1 MNDLLQQLMIKAT
14 ELTRNGQLQEATQA
28 IQRALRGGASE
39 VFGVSDPAT
48 PPPTPRGSMP
58 SGEALVLDGLTR
70 VIDAPPE
77 IVEET
82 LPDSQSGVAVEEKV
96 DPHSVEID
104 SPHEERWIDGSFTH
118 QGRTLAYKLYVPP
131 AATGTAVA
139 PRPMVMMLHG
149 CTQGAADFAAG
160 TQMNALARDLG
171 VVVLYPEQTQH
182 ANAQKCWN
190 WFKPQHQQRGRGEP
204 AVLAALA
211 QSIAAEHHV
220 DAARVY
226 VAGLSAGGAM
236 ADVVGRCYPDVFA
249 AVGVHSGL
257 PSGSAT
263 DVMTA
268 LSAMR
273 SGGATT
279 PTGGA
284 SSSVPPTIVFH
295 GDADATVHVSNGA
308 AIIEAARLATGQA
321 TGRMPSARTAEGHSG
336 KGQRY
341 TRTVYA
347 DEAGRSTAEYWQ
359 LHNAGHAWS
368 GGSSRGSYTNPA
380 GADASAEMLRF
391 FLAHPRRA
399 G

>member
-48 PPPTPRGSMP
+48 PPPAARASMP

-70 VIDAPPE
+70 VIDPPPE
-77 IVEET
+77 AVEEK
-82 LPDSQSGVAVEEKV
+82 LPDSQSGVAVEEAV
-96 DPHSVEID
+96 DPHSVEVD
-104 SPHEERWIDGSFTH
+104 TPHKEQWIDGSFTH
-118 QGRTLAYKLYVPP
+118 QGRTLAYKLYLPP
-131 AATGTAVA
+131 GATGIGIAL
-139 PRPMVMMLHG
+139 RPMVVMLHG

-171 VVVLYPEQTQH
+171 AVMLYPEQTQH

-211 QSIAAEHHV
+211 QSITANNHV
-220 DAARVY
+220 DAARVF

-236 ADVVGRCYPDVFA
+236 ADIVGRCYPDVFA

-273 SGGATT
+273 SGSASAPSGQPSAT
-279 PTGGA
+279 P
-284 SSSVPPTIVFH
+284 PPTIVFH
-295 GDADATVHVSNGA
+295 GDADATVHVSNGT
-308 AIIEAARLATGQA
+308 AIIEAARAASQDASGSVPAARATEGQ
-321 TGRMPSARTAEGHSG
+321 SS

-341 TRTVYA
+341 TRTVYT
-347 DEAGRSTAEYWQ
+347 DGAGRSTAEYWQ
-359 LHNAGHAWS
+359 LHGAGHAWS
-368 GGSSRGSYTNPA
+368 GGSARGSYTNPA

-391 FLAHPRRA
+391 FLAHPLRA
-399 G
+399 

>member
-1 MNDLLQQLMIKAT
+1 MNDLLQQLMNKAT
-14 ELTRNGQLQEATQA
+14 ELTRNGRLQEATQA

-48 PPPTPRGSMP
+48 PPPAARTSMP

-70 VIDAPPE
+70 VIDPPPE
-77 IVEET
+77 IVEEN
-82 LPDSQSGVAVEEKV
+82 LPDSQSGVAVEEVV
-96 DPHSVEID
+96 DPHSVEVA
-104 SPHEERWIDGSFTH
+104 SPHEEQWIDGSFTH
-118 QGRTLAYKLYVPP
+118 QGRTLAYKLYLPP
-131 AATGTAVA
+131 GATGTAIA
-139 PRPMVMMLHG
+139 LRPMVVMLHG

-171 VVVLYPEQTQH
+171 VVVVYPEQTQH

-211 QSIAAEHHV
+211 QAITAKHHV
-220 DAARVY
+220 DAARVF

-236 ADVVGRCYPDVFA
+236 ADIVGRCYPDVFA

-273 SGGATT
+273 SGRASAPSALPSVT
-279 PTGGA
+279 P
-284 SSSVPPTIVFH
+284 PPTIVFH
-295 GDADATVHVSNGA
+295 GDADATVHLSNGV
-308 AIIEAARLATGQA
+308 AIIEAARAASKDASGS
-321 TGRMPSARTAEGHSG
+321 MPAARAAEGQSS

-341 TRTVYA
+341 TRTVYT
-347 DEAGRSTAEYWQ
+347 DGAGRSTAEYWK
-359 LHNAGHAWS
+359 LHGAGHAWS
-368 GGSSRGSYTNPA
+368 GGSARGSYTNPA

-391 FLAHPRRA
+391 FLAHPLPA
-399 G
+399 